1 MKLGTLI
8 RPSDLS
14 RLDDT
19 FAPLREIGFT
29 SCQLAYK
36 PAVFRAEDA
45 RAIREAADRSGIEIS
60 AHFIGFRDAFT
71 AWDLKFGFLCQ
82 GLTPPTYRQA
92 RLEYLLSGVP
102 FVKALGVTDMIIHAG
117 FVPNNPFDPDYLGL
131 LAAVRC
137 LGLQLKNEGLNLLF
151 EVGAESPVTLLRL
164 ITEADTGN
172 MYVNMDTGNAI
183 MYGYSNPVDAM
194 HTLGKY
200 VRNVHAKDGLPPTD
214 PYHLGPE
221 KPLGEGAVDWRAF
234 LGQLKKAG
242 YDRFLT
248 IEREISGPQQRVEI
262 EQAKRYL
269 EALCAEFGYEI
280 H

>member
-8 RPSDLS
+8 RPNDLTK
-14 RLDDT
+14 LDDT

-45 RAIREAADRSGIEIS
+45 HAIREAADRNGIEIS
-60 AHFIGFRDAFT
+60 AHFIGFRDAFVE
-71 AWDLKFGFLCQ
+71 WDLKYGFLCQ
-82 GLTPPTYRQA
+82 GLTPATYRQA
-92 RLEYLLSGVP
+92 RLEYLLAGVP
-102 FVKALGVTDMIIHAG
+102 FVKELGITDMIIHAG
-117 FVPNNPFDPDYLGL
+117 FVPNNPFDPEYLGL

-137 LGLQLKNEGLNLLF
+137 LGKELKKEGLNLLF
-151 EVGAESPVTLLRL
+151 EVGAESPVSLLRL
-164 ITEADTGN
+164 IEEAGTGN

-194 HTLGKY
+194 YTLGHY

-221 KPLGEGAVDWRAF
+221 KALGEGVVDWHAF
-234 LGQLKKAG
+234 MGKLKEVG

-248 IEREISGPQQRVEI
+248 IEREISGPQQRVDI
-262 EQAKRYL
+262 EKAKKYL
-269 EALCAEFGYEI
+269 ENLCAEFGYEI